1 MKTRIAII
9 GLTSV
14 IVLTGGAYGIYQRGV
29 QQGMVMNTAPA
40 TTATA
45 TLDDPSQW
53 SFAQGQAATERHIKS
68 GIKAGDI
75 DPKTGLKVLHYYD
88 PMMPASKFEAPGKS
102 PMDMMMIPAYA
113 GSKAEADTGT
123 VAISARR
130 QQNTGIRTT
139 TVIEGSLAPQVNA
152 TGTISWNERD
162 QVVLQARAQGFI
174 EKLYVRAIGD
184 RVVKGQPLAELH
196 VPEWVAVEEEFIA
209 LTHMQG
215 NDLASLLTA
224 AKDRMRQAGMDEEQ
238 IQQVVTSGKVQSL
251 ITLRASIA
259 GVVTELAARE
269 GMTMMPGTTLFRLN
283 GTATVWADAEVP
295 ESQAALL
302 HVGDHVT
309 AATPSVLGTH
319 FEGQIQ
325 SLLPAISPELR
336 TRKARLQLT
345 NSTGLLVPGMLMQM
359 TFNAATQTSV
369 LLVPTEAIINTGKRT
384 VVMLTE
390 SEGKFRPVEVETGI
404 ESGGQTEIKSGLQA
418 GQKVVLSGQF
428 LLDSEA
434 SLRGLEARLDP
445 DAAATT
451 GAAR

>member
-1 MKTRIAII
+1 MKIKIAII

-14 IVLTGGAYGIYQRGV
+14 IVLTGSAYGIYQRGI
-29 QQGMVMNTAPA
+29 QQGMAMNTAQATA
-40 TTATA
+40 TTAV
-45 TLDDPSQW
+45 LDDPSQW
-53 SFAQGQAATERHIKS
+53 SFAQGQEATERHIKS

-113 GSKAEADTGT
+113 GSKAGADTGT
-123 VAISARR
+123 VVISARR

-139 TVIEGSLAPQVNA
+139 TVVVGSLAPQVNA
-152 TGTISWNERD
+152 TGAISWNERD
-162 QVVLQARAQGFI
+162 QVILQARAQGFV
-174 EKLYVRAIGD
+174 EKLVVRATGD
-184 RVVKGQPLAELH
+184 VVVKGQPLAELY
-196 VPEWVAVEEEFIA
+196 VPEWVAVQEDFLA

-215 NDLASLLTA
+215 NDLAPLLAA

-238 IQQVVTSGKVQSL
+238 IQQVVTSGKVQPL
-251 ITLRASIA
+251 ITLRASVA

-269 GMTMMPGTTLFRLN
+269 GMTVMPGTTLFRLN

-302 HVGDHVT
+302 HVGDRVT
-309 AATPSVLGTH
+309 AITSSAPGAR

-325 SLLPAISPELR
+325 SLLPAINPELR
-336 TRKARLQLT
+336 TRKARLQLA
-345 NSTGLLVPGMLMQM
+345 NPAAQLVPGMLMQM
-359 TFNAATQTSV
+359 TFNVTTQTSV
-369 LLVPTEAIINTGKRT
+369 LLVPTETIINTGKRT
-384 VVMLTE
+384 VVMLAE
-390 SEGKFRPVEVETGI
+390 NEGKFRPVEVETGI